1 MIDTIQDG
9 ILGRLRAID
18 GVAEADVWQGDVQEL
33 LKQPRRLPALYVVYQ
48 GAEFEEKT
56 TIGANT
62 ARHRMEFL
70 VVLVAKNLRSRAEGA
85 LGCYGII
92 EAVRAQLIGHII
104 EPHGMLWPVAEELVA
119 AVGGTLVYGLTYRI
133 KDAGA

>member
-1 MIDTIQDG
+1 MIDTVQDG
-9 ILGRLRAID
+9 IMERLRTIA
-18 GVAEADVWQGDVQEL
+18 GVAEVDAWQGEIEDL
-33 LKQPRRLPALYVVYQ
+33 LKQPKRLPALYVVYQ
-48 GAEFEEKT
+48 GAEFEEKK

-62 ARHRMEFL
+62 ARHWMEFL

-85 LGCYGII
+85 LTCYGIL

-119 AVGGTLVYGLTYRI
+119 AVGGTLVYGMTYRM
-133 KDAGA
+133 KDVDA